1 MRTAAALFLVLV
13 LAVAGL
19 TGCSSY
25 EKEPDAGNVDT
36 LPGGSTGETDC
47 SAAERIHSLL
57 LESGT
62 DEEERFHAI
71 LDALPDIDWTLY
83 SKQYGT
89 VGDDAA
95 GAMDLLEWLANS
107 PFTTQ
112 GDNMYKIFQAT
123 EGLDGVMAE
132 QYGIIVGDFFRNGR
146 ERFVKLLARL
156 DEQSIEE
163 VCRFTAYNNYY
174 HVEPEKAKQAAAG
187 LIEET
192 NLSDSERFVVDTLI
206 SAFDSYITEDSP

>member
-1 MRTAAALFLVLV
+1 MKIAAALFLVLV
-13 LAVAGL
+13 LAAAGL

-36 LPGGSTGETDC
+36 MPGGRTGEAEC

-57 LESGT
+57 LETGA

-95 GAMDLLEWLANS
+95 GAMDLLEWLSDS
-107 PFTTQ
+107 PLTAQ
-112 GDNMYKIFQAT
+112 GDNMYRIFQAT
-123 EGLDGVMAE
+123 KGLDGVMAE
-132 QYGIIVGDFFRNGR
+132 QYGIIVGEFYRSGR

-163 VCRFTAYNNYY
+163 VCRLTAYNNYY
-174 HVEPEKAKQAAAG
+174 HVEPEEAKKTAAG
-187 LIEET
+187 LIEQT